1 MPIPSL
7 VLNLC
12 YEAFLTYENTTLS
25 DRLAFAEVMGVE
37 LEEDWESLI
46 PELLDEQVQT
56 MVEDIILFNEHYWE
70 NAIPRPGFYHM
81 EQRVKADLSLLM
93 KIKKQNLRYSRL
105 MKFLLN
111 KVPTE
116 LKENFIIK
124 HGIHRFMTAV
134 GIHDR
139 LHKRPEIPQKEEASG
154 PDKKDRGQCF
164 RHLYML
170 FDYYVDVRK
179 DPNTHPIRKWE
190 KRLHENPVYYDIDR
204 QKEDLGEDWK
214 EPIYDLIG
222 IKPAPE
228 EEEEEEKEEEGER
241 GNEEEKGEEEDD
253 EDEEEDEKEEEVLP
267 RFPRLYAIDGDISP
281 ETGAKYLKFLTYKDV
296 GKMRPKHTARYFA
309 DEVMEPWHHVQ
320 PPAPVKR
327 HFMERWIKNFHQIKF
342 KETQHK
348 EECYGPHRDYGQKKM
363 EFHLDTMK
371 KRFVEAAGYD
381 VSKNA
386 RKKTRFEELASWMD
400 CDHNVHGMPIEST
413 SIWEEKEER
422 HEFCFHRN
430 PHVCPKCCALDP
442 VQELF
447 AARTTDH
454 PFLVCYHP
462 IHELS

>member
-1 MPIPSL
+1 
-7 VLNLC
+7 
-12 YEAFLTYENTTLS
+12 
-25 DRLAFAEVMGVE
+25 
-37 LEEDWESLI
+37 
-46 PELLDEQVQT
+46 
-56 MVEDIILFNEHYWE
+56 MVEGIMTFNEHYWE

-93 KIKKQNLRYSRL
+93 KIKKQNLRYGRL

-116 LKENFIIK
+116 LKEKFVIK

-134 GIHDR
+134 GAHDR
-139 LHKRPEIPQKEEASG
+139 LYKRPEIPKEGSG
-154 PDKKDRGQCF
+154 PDKQDRGQCF

-179 DPNTHPIRKWE
+179 DGDSHPIRKWE

-222 IKPAPE
+222 IRPAP
-228 EEEEEEKEEEGER
+228 EEEKEEE
-241 GNEEEKGEEEDD
+241 EEE
-253 EDEEEDEKEEEVLP
+253 EKEEEVLP

-327 HFMERWIKNFHQIKF
+327 HFM
-342 KETQHK
+342 
-348 EECYGPHRDYGQKKM
+348 
-363 EFHLDTMK
+363 
-371 KRFVEAAGYD
+371 
-381 VSKNA
+381 
-386 RKKTRFEELASWMD
+386 
-400 CDHNVHGMPIEST
+400 
-413 SIWEEKEER
+413 
-422 HEFCFHRN
+422 
-430 PHVCPKCCALDP
+430 
-442 VQELF
+442 
-447 AARTTDH
+447 
-454 PFLVCYHP
+454 
-462 IHELS
+462 